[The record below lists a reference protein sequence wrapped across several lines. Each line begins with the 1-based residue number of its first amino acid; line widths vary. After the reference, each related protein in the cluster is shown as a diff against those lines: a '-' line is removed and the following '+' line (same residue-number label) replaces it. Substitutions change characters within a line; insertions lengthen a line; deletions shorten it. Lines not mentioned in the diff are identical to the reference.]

1 MAPHRSVHAFT
12 ARFFP
17 YSSVS
22 LRWAVAAFALL
33 GTLCWTSPA
42 WAADSAVF
50 ASGAGTESDPYLIS
64 NAGQLAAFRDAVNA
78 GDDYDG
84 KYVALGADIDLESAE
99 WTPIGVGTRKSSGIA
114 EGSTPFAGTFD
125 GAGHVISGLKIAST
139 QGADF
144 AIGLFGILDGA
155 VVKNLTVADAEVTV
169 PQSELAGILCGM
181 MANDATASGV
191 SVSGSVSGKAGV
203 GGIAGRMTLSGTIEN
218 CENSASVAAAD
229 GVGNAGGI
237 VGAAYYTTPTGRMA
251 ITGCRNSGSI
261 SGTDCIGG
269 IAGLSAA
276 FVSNCENSGAI
287 TGTSYSV
294 GGIVGEQKNYGAVS
308 GCTNS
313 GAVSTSNA
321 GAYGIGGIVGWAR
334 YDGAAP
340 AYAASA
346 PITVTGCANSASVQG
361 GSCAGGIVGTFYN
374 AGTVSGN
381 ANTAASIAS
390 SNFAGGIVGNL
401 QNADISSLPSTV
413 PEGILV
419 ENNVSTTPLNAITA
433 PLKGPYA
440 YNNTPSDFTVRDN
453 GSAWVAQAG
462 ATRYDTLEGA
472 FATAPDHSTIK
483 LVSSVSDQPTL
494 SVSDGRE
501 LTLDLAGF
509 NLFFATDGGVSL
521 QDGALTVT
529 GQGDVATAE
538 GADGKPEPLATVSGT
553 GSLALKGGSYNQDV
567 APYVADSYAEFVPA
581 DAHATAPF
589 SVVPASTAKHDARAA
604 VHDGAKT
611 VYYGDA
617 DAARTAAAAAPGA
630 TVEELNAPSTP
641 SGNEGGEGSPGGG
654 QTGTGD
660 NGQLSGGADAN
671 AGGKADGSTAAD
683 DQTDDNGTKDSG
695 EDDASKPTAKPSTT
709 SGTHGYH
716 RSSTAYRGVPQTGD
730 AATDALLAVGA
741 LAIVSG
747 GAAALARARV
757 KRSRTK

>member
-1 MAPHRSVHAFT
+1 MAPYRSVHAFT
-12 ARFFP
+12 VRFFP
-17 YSSVS
+17 HSSVS
-22 LRWAVAAFALL
+22 LRWVVAAFALL
-33 GTLCWTSPA
+33 AALCWASPA
-42 WAADSAVF
+42 WAVDSAVF
-50 ASGAGTESDPYLIS
+50 ASGAGTEADPYLIE
-64 NAGQLAAFRDAVNA
+64 NASQLAAFRDAVNA

-84 KYVALGADIDLESAE
+84 KYVALNADVDLEGAE
-99 WTPIGVGTRKSSGIA
+99 WTPIGAGTRKSSGIA

-125 GAGHVISGLKIAST
+125 GAGHTVSGLKITST
-139 QGADF
+139 QGVDY

-155 VVKNLTVADAEVTV
+155 TVKNLTVADAEVTV

-191 SVSGSVSGKAGV
+191 SVSGSVAGKAGV

-287 TGTSYSV
+287 NGTSYSV

-313 GAVSTSNA
+313 EAVSTSNA

-462 ATRYDTLEGA
+462 ATRYATLEGA
-472 FATAPDHSTIK
+472 FETAPDHSTIK

-501 LTLDLAGF
+501 LTLDLASF
-509 NLFFATDGGVSL
+509 NLFFATDGGLSL

-567 APYVADSYAEFVPA
+567 APYVPDSYAEFVPA
-581 DAHATAPF
+581 DTRTTTPF

-641 SGNEGGEGSPGGG
+641 SGNEGGEGNPGGG

-660 NGQLSGGADAN
+660 NGQLSGSADAN

-683 DQTDDNGTKDSG
+683 DQPENNGTKDSG
-695 EDDASKPTAKPSTT
+695 KDDASSRQPNPARRPARMVTTVARPPTAAFRRPATRPPMRYWPWGPWPS
-709 SGTHGYH
+709 SQ
-716 RSSTAYRGVPQTGD
+716 AAPQPSP
-730 AATDALLAVGA
+730 APA
-741 LAIVSG
+741 
-747 GAAALARARV
+747 
-757 KRSRTK
+757 

>member
-1 MAPHRSVHAFT
+1 M
-12 ARFFP
+12 
-17 YSSVS
+17 
-22 LRWAVAAFALL
+22 
-33 GTLCWTSPA
+33 
-42 WAADSAVF
+42 
-50 ASGAGTESDPYLIS
+50 
-64 NAGQLAAFRDAVNA
+64 
-78 GDDYDG
+78 
-84 KYVALGADIDLESAE
+84 
-99 WTPIGVGTRKSSGIA
+99 
-114 EGSTPFAGTFD
+114 
-125 GAGHVISGLKIAST
+125 
-139 QGADF
+139 
-144 AIGLFGILDGA
+144 
-155 VVKNLTVADAEVTV
+155 
-169 PQSELAGILCGM
+169 
-181 MANDATASGV
+181 
-191 SVSGSVSGKAGV
+191 

-287 TGTSYSV
+287 NGTSYSV

-462 ATRYDTLEGA
+462 ATRYATLEGA
-472 FATAPDHSTIK
+472 FETAPDHSTIK
-483 LVSSVSDQPTL
+483 LVSSVSDPSQPSPFPT
-494 SVSDGRE
+494 
-501 LTLDLAGF
+501 
-509 NLFFATDGGVSL
+509 
-521 QDGALTVT
+521 GA
-529 GQGDVATAE
+529 
-538 GADGKPEPLATVSGT
+538 
-553 GSLALKGGSYNQDV
+553 
-567 APYVADSYAEFVPA
+567 
-581 DAHATAPF
+581 
-589 SVVPASTAKHDARAA
+589 
-604 VHDGAKT
+604 
-611 VYYGDA
+611 
-617 DAARTAAAAAPGA
+617 
-630 TVEELNAPSTP
+630 
-641 SGNEGGEGSPGGG
+641 
-654 QTGTGD
+654 
-660 NGQLSGGADAN
+660 
-671 AGGKADGSTAAD
+671 
-683 DQTDDNGTKDSG
+683 
-695 EDDASKPTAKPSTT
+695 
-709 SGTHGYH
+709 
-716 RSSTAYRGVPQTGD
+716 SSRW
-730 AATDALLAVGA
+730 
-741 LAIVSG
+741 I
-747 GAAALARARV
+747 
-757 KRSRTK
+757 

>member
-17 YSSVS
+17 HSSVS

-33 GTLCWTSPA
+33 AALCWASPA

-50 ASGAGTESDPYLIS
+50 ASGAGTEADPYLIA
-64 NAGQLAAFRDAVNA
+64 NASQLAAFRDAVNA

-99 WTPIGVGTRKSSGIA
+99 RTPIGVGTRKSSGIA

-155 VVKNLTVADAEVTV
+155 TVKNLTVADAEVTV

-191 SVSGSVSGKAGV
+191 SVSGSVAGKAGV

-287 TGTSYSV
+287 NGTSYSV

-334 YDGAAP
+334 YDGARARLRRQRAHHGNRLRQQRLRARRQLRRRHRRHVLQRGHCKRECQYGRVHRQLELRRGHRGQP
-340 AYAASA
+340 AERRHLVAALHRA
-346 PITVTGCANSASVQG
+346 RGHPRGEQREHHPAQCHH
-361 GSCAGGIVGTFYN
+361 GS
-374 AGTVSGN
+374 
-381 ANTAASIAS
+381 
-390 SNFAGGIVGNL
+390 
-401 QNADISSLPSTV
+401 
-413 PEGILV
+413 PEGSLRLQQHA
-419 ENNVSTTPLNAITA
+419 ERFHRARQRERLG
-433 PLKGPYA
+433 GP
-440 YNNTPSDFTVRDN
+440 
-453 GSAWVAQAG
+453 
-462 ATRYDTLEGA
+462 
-472 FATAPDHSTIK
+472 
-483 LVSSVSDQPTL
+483 
-494 SVSDGRE
+494 GR
-501 LTLDLAGF
+501 
-509 NLFFATDGGVSL
+509 S
-521 QDGALTVT
+521 
-529 GQGDVATAE
+529 
-538 GADGKPEPLATVSGT
+538 
-553 GSLALKGGSYNQDV
+553 
-567 APYVADSYAEFVPA
+567 
-581 DAHATAPF
+581 
-589 SVVPASTAKHDARAA
+589 
-604 VHDGAKT
+604 
-611 VYYGDA
+611 
-617 DAARTAAAAAPGA
+617 
-630 TVEELNAPSTP
+630 
-641 SGNEGGEGSPGGG
+641 
-654 QTGTGD
+654 
-660 NGQLSGGADAN
+660 
-671 AGGKADGSTAAD
+671 
-683 DQTDDNGTKDSG
+683 
-695 EDDASKPTAKPSTT
+695 
-709 SGTHGYH
+709 
-716 RSSTAYRGVPQTGD
+716 
-730 AATDALLAVGA
+730 DALCHAGRRLRNGP
-741 LAIVSG
+741 
-747 GAAALARARV
+747 
-757 KRSRTK
+757 

>member
-17 YSSVS
+17 HSSVS

-33 GTLCWTSPA
+33 AALCWASPA

-50 ASGAGTESDPYLIS
+50 ASGAGTEADPYLIE
-64 NAGQLAAFRDAVNA
+64 NASQLAAFRDAVNA

-99 WTPIGVGTRKSSGIA
+99 RTPIGVGTRKSSGIA

-155 VVKNLTVADAEVTV
+155 TVKNLTVADAEVTV

-191 SVSGSVSGKAGV
+191 SVSGSVAGKAGV

-287 TGTSYSV
+287 NGTSYSV

-462 ATRYDTLEGA
+462 ATRYATLEGA
-472 FATAPDHSTIK
+472 FETAPDHSTIK

-501 LTLDLAGF
+501 LTLDLTSF
-509 NLFFATDGGVSL
+509 NLFFATDGDLSL

-553 GSLALKGGSYNQDV
+553 GSLTLKGGSYNQDV

-617 DAARTAAAAAPGA
+617 DAARAAAMAAPGA

-641 SGNEGGEGSPGGG
+641 SGNEGGEGNPGGG

-660 NGQLSGGADAN
+660 NGQLSGSADAN

-683 DQTDDNGTKDSG
+683 DQPENNGTKDSG
-695 EDDASKPTAKPSTT
+695 KDDASSRQPNPARRPARMVTTVARPPTAAFRRPATRPPMRYWPWGPWPS
-709 SGTHGYH
+709 SQ
-716 RSSTAYRGVPQTGD
+716 AAPQPSP
-730 AATDALLAVGA
+730 APA
-741 LAIVSG
+741 
-747 GAAALARARV
+747 
-757 KRSRTK
+757 

>member
-1 MAPHRSVHAFT
+1 MAPHHSVHAFT

-17 YSSVS
+17 HSSVS
-22 LRWAVAAFALL
+22 LRWVVAAFALL
-33 GTLCWTSPA
+33 AAICCAPSA
-42 WAADSAVF
+42 WAAGTAVF
-50 ASGAGTESDPYLIS
+50 ASGTGTEADPYLIE
-64 NAGQLAAFRDAVNA
+64 NASQLAAFRDAVNA

-99 WTPIGVGTRKSSGIA
+99 WTPIGVGMRKSSGIA

-139 QGADF
+139 QGVDF
-144 AIGLFGILDGA
+144 AIGLFGILNGA
-155 VVKNLTVADAEVTV
+155 TVKNLTVTDAEVTV

-287 TGTSYSV
+287 AGTSYSV
-294 GGIVGEQKNYGAVS
+294 GGIVGEQKNYGAVT
-308 GCTNS
+308 GCANS
-313 GAVSTSNA
+313 ESVSTSNA

-381 ANTAASIAS
+381 TNTAASITS
-390 SNFAGGIVGNL
+390 SSFAGGIVGNL

-419 ENNVSTTPLNAITA
+419 ENNVSTTPLDAITA

-462 ATRYDTLEGA
+462 ATRYATLAGA

-483 LVSSVSDQPTL
+483 LVSSVSEQPTL

-509 NLFFATDGGVSL
+509 NLFFATDGGLSL
-521 QDGALTVT
+521 RDGALTVT

-581 DAHATAPF
+581 DARTTTPF

-617 DAARTAAAAAPGA
+617 DAARAAAMAASGA

-641 SGNEGGEGSPGGG
+641 SGNEGDEGNPGGG

-671 AGGKADGSTAAD
+671 AGDKADGSTAAD

-695 EDDASKPTAKPSTT
+695 KDDASKPTAKPSTT

>member
-1 MAPHRSVHAFT
+1 M
-12 ARFFP
+12 
-17 YSSVS
+17 
-22 LRWAVAAFALL
+22 
-33 GTLCWTSPA
+33 
-42 WAADSAVF
+42 
-50 ASGAGTESDPYLIS
+50 
-64 NAGQLAAFRDAVNA
+64 
-78 GDDYDG
+78 
-84 KYVALGADIDLESAE
+84 
-99 WTPIGVGTRKSSGIA
+99 
-114 EGSTPFAGTFD
+114 
-125 GAGHVISGLKIAST
+125 
-139 QGADF
+139 
-144 AIGLFGILDGA
+144 
-155 VVKNLTVADAEVTV
+155 
-169 PQSELAGILCGM
+169 
-181 MANDATASGV
+181 
-191 SVSGSVSGKAGV
+191 
-203 GGIAGRMTLSGTIEN
+203 
-218 CENSASVAAAD
+218 
-229 GVGNAGGI
+229 
-237 VGAAYYTTPTGRMA
+237 
-251 ITGCRNSGSI
+251 
-261 SGTDCIGG
+261 
-269 IAGLSAA
+269 
-276 FVSNCENSGAI
+276 
-287 TGTSYSV
+287 
-294 GGIVGEQKNYGAVS
+294 
-308 GCTNS
+308 
-313 GAVSTSNA
+313 
-321 GAYGIGGIVGWAR
+321 
-334 YDGAAP
+334 
-340 AYAASA
+340 
-346 PITVTGCANSASVQG
+346 QG

-462 ATRYDTLEGA
+462 ATRYATLEGA
-472 FATAPDHSTIK
+472 FETAPDHSTIK

-501 LTLDLAGF
+501 LTLDLTSF
-509 NLFFATDGGVSL
+509 NLFFATDGGLSL

-581 DAHATAPF
+581 DTRTTTPF

-617 DAARTAAAAAPGA
+617 DAARAAAMAAPGA

-641 SGNEGGEGSPGGG
+641 SGNEGGEGNPGGG

-660 NGQLSGGADAN
+660 NGQLSGSADAN

-695 EDDASKPTAKPSTT
+695 KDDASKPTAKPSTT